1 MACVCVKSNRKKLI
15 NFFVVK
21 KQHDRYFVCF
31 SGSSKS
37 TCNCNN
43 RATSAASPASAAR
56 YNFVRPELSPALMS
70 AGIAVVVVAIE
81 SVCLR
86 GASLFCCVCAEKKRQ
101 RNETKKKRNQ
111 AKTNVLFERKNYKTK

>member
-1 MACVCVKSNRKKLI
+1 
-15 NFFVVK
+15 
-21 KQHDRYFVCF
+21 
-31 SGSSKS
+31 
-37 TCNCNN
+37 
-43 RATSAASPASAAR
+43 
-56 YNFVRPELSPALMS
+56 MS

-111 AKTNVLFERKNYKTK
+111 AKTNVSIERKKEKKNKRERRTYTLFGELLSGDGRAR